1 MANFRPRWKKVLH
14 DLVDNKSRTVL
25 VVVSIIV
32 GVFSIGVITGAYAI
46 ISQDMSASY
55 AAGNPANVEVRGEAF
70 DNDQVSMVGNMAEVM
85 DAEGRRVITSRFRVP
100 GSSQWITLNLIAIKG
115 FRGSQD
121 QPPHAHPGGKFPKKE
136 RDPP

>member
-46 ISQDMSASY
+46 ISHDMSASY
-55 AAGNPANVEVRGEAF
+55 AAGNPANVEVRGEGYTK
-70 DNDQVSMVGNMAEVM
+70 DQVSRVENMAGMM
-85 DAEGRRVITSRFRVP
+85 DAEGRRVISSRFRVP
-100 GSSQWITLNLIAIKG
+100 GKNQWITLNLDWDRR
-115 FRGSQD
+115 F
-121 QPPHAHPGGKFPKKE
+121 
-136 RDPP
+136 